1 MDLDMPTLDF
11 LSPQQMARALS
22 GDVKSGNTILAP
34 GPNHSAANRSLSV
47 KLDANAPDGFVVHSF
62 AGDDPI
68 QCRDYVRSKCGLGE
82 FKPNGGKRQRA
93 TSAEIEAMVRAT
105 VAAQREDKPRKSPA
119 ATFDYV
125 DETGALLYQVLKYKN
140 PKRFLQRRPD
150 GSGNWK
156 WKLDDVPRVIYRWPE
171 LLQYPD
177 GTVFVTEGEKDADR
191 VASLGH
197 CATTV
202 ASGRWTDDCIK
213 ALAGHD
219 CIILEDADKAGRE
232 KALAAAQ
239 KLHGTAASIRIVR
252 LPGLTGHPNNKD
264 VSDWLDADARNAGK
278 LADVCLDAPIW
289 TPGTAEAATATGN
302 SNHGTT
308 GNDGDRDTAD
318 KATSKPD
325 SDKPVISAT
334 PFIWRDP
341 ATIPPRA
348 WLYGRHYIRQFLSC
362 TIAPGGWAKS
372 SQLIVEAL
380 AMASGRALLGV
391 KPPSRLRVWY
401 WNGEDPIDEV
411 DRRIEAAM
419 VHFDIKPEDVEGYLF
434 RDSGRKMPIIIAT
447 QTRNATVIAVPVAM
461 AVAATIKQNHIDV
474 MVIDPFVKSHRV
486 TENDNLAIDM
496 AAEQW
501 AAIAD
506 LTNCAIEASH
516 HTRKVS
522 GGDVTVED
530 SRGASALMSA
540 ARVGRVLNRMNQEEA
555 SQAGVVEQRWRYFRN
570 DKAGEGKANMS
581 APPEHAD
588 WFKLVSVDL
597 GNGDN
602 VGVVTAWQW
611 PSPFEGITVQ
621 HLQAAQKAVSEGGP
635 WRAHHLADDWVGK
648 PIAKALNLN
657 LQKAADRVKVRALL
671 ATWIENGMFVEVV
684 GEGRAR
690 HKTTFVEVG
699 KWASN

>member
-1 MDLDMPTLDF
+1 VAHDSNVILDLQTL
-11 LSPQQMARALS
+11 ARALD
-22 GDVKSGNTILAP
+22 GEVRNGQVLAP
-34 GPNHSAANRSLSV
+34 GPNHSRADRSLSV
-47 KLDANAPDGFVVHSF
+47 RLDPTALDGFLVHSF
-62 AGDDPI
+62 ASDDPV
-68 QCRDYVRSKCGLGE
+68 QCRDYVRQKASLPPW
-82 FKPNGGKRQRA
+82 KPNGNSHAFK
-93 TSAEIEAMVRAT
+93 TEAEIEKSVLAAIVRQGADT
-105 VAAQREDKPRKSPA
+105 GSKSKVVHRY
-119 ATFDYV
+119 DYT
-125 DETGALLYQVLKYKN
+125 DEHGALLYQVERLE
-140 PKRFLQRRPD
+140 PKRFRQRRPD
-150 GSGNWK
+150 GKGGWI

-202 ASGRWTDDCIK
+202 ACGKWTDECVK
-213 ALAGHD
+213 ALTGRD
-219 CIILEDADKAGRE
+219 VLILEDADKAGRE

-308 GNDGDRDTAD
+308 GNDGDRDAAD